1 MQSHRRLVGLNF
13 EQLQREAD
21 FRFSLIRVCSRLCAS
36 CRRRPLCRADHGAF
50 ERLTSYGVQMR
61 ENAES
66 IAFYGGEQIEM
77 KEIKRRLD
85 KCETP
90 FSSLRFLA
98 LCGEQ
103 PLLLL
108 SI

>member
-1 MQSHRRLVGLNF
+1 
-13 EQLQREAD
+13 
-21 FRFSLIRVCSRLCAS
+21 
-36 CRRRPLCRADHGAF
+36 
-50 ERLTSYGVQMR
+50 VQMR